1 MATDMSTPTV
11 LTPLRV
17 KMFAAVASLMLT
29 LPVGLT
35 IWISP
40 MDSGPPTATVLAAVT
55 VLSHLPMSPE
65 PGNPATVQLP
75 LVLSAVVLL
84 AFM

>member
-1 MATDMSTPTV
+1 
-11 LTPLRV
+11 
-17 KMFAAVASLMLT
+17 MFAAVASEMLT
-29 LPVGLT
+29 APPGLA
-35 IWISP
+35 IRISP
-40 MDSGPPTATVLAAVT
+40 MVIAPLTATVLAAVT